1 MNSHVWWYTARAAGV
16 VAWLLLTASVLWGVV
31 LASGAFPRH
40 RRPAWLLDL
49 HRWLGGLTVGFVA
62 LHVAALVADSYS
74 HFGVAEVLIPFASS
88 WRPGAVAL
96 GVVATWLLVA
106 VEATSLAMRRIPRR
120 VWHLVHLSSYAT
132 FLLTSLHGALAGTDQ
147 PRPLYQVTSVLAIVA
162 VAAAGIHRLVR
173 LGSPTRRSGASGPA
187 PGTPTPPAAATS
199 APVPVTGLPIAPPT
213 SDDQTLVLVAD
224 PVSGPPPWG
233 PPVSGGASG

>member
-1 MNSHVWWYTARAAGV
+1 MSSHVWWYVARAAGV

-96 GVVATWLLVA
+96 GVVAAWLLVA
-106 VEATSLAMRRIPRR
+106 VEVTSLAMRRIPRR
-120 VWHLVHLSSYAT
+120 IWHLVHLSSYAT
-132 FLLTSLHGALAGTDQ
+132 FLLTGLHGALAGTDQ
-147 PRPLYQVTSVLAIVA
+147 PRPLYQVTSVVAILA
-162 VAAAGIHRLVR
+162 VAGAGIHRLIRV
-173 LGSPTRRSGASGPA
+173 GNPARRPRA
-187 PGTPTPPAAATS
+187 TPPAPAPAPAPTGPVAPAEPVAEAPS
-199 APVPVTGLPIAPPT
+199 AGQTPVTPT
-213 SDDQTLVLVAD
+213 
-224 PVSGPPPWG
+224 GPAGG

>member
-1 MNSHVWWYTARAAGV
+1 MSSHVWWYTARAAGV
-16 VAWLLLTASVLWGVV
+16 VAWLLLTASVLWGIV

-62 LHVAALVADSYS
+62 LHIVALVADSYS
-74 HFGVAEVLIPFASS
+74 QFGVAEVLIPFASS

-106 VEATSLAMRRIPRR
+106 VEVTSLAMRRIPRR

-162 VAAAGIHRLVR
+162 VAGAGIHRLVR
-173 LGSPTRRSGASGPA
+173 VGRPAKRPRASQPSQSSQPAPAGPA
-187 PGTPTPPAAATS
+187 
-199 APVPVTGLPIAPPT
+199 APVSVSVAVPVPP
-213 SDDQTLVLVAD
+213 SADQTAVL
-224 PVSGPPPWG
+224 PNRPSGG
-233 PPVSGGASG
+233 VPVSGGASG